1 MSHLTKIY
9 FLLKAVLVQV
19 KEWFL
24 DYWRVWPWYK
34 RVVAIIGPIAIL
46 ILAIKILPTENPVEV
61 AVDTPKFVVLARV
74 TDLSNK
80 TTPVPL
86 VGQVTSVNEATIRA
100 ESSGRLTHVYRKLGD
115 RVVAGQV
122 IAEFENSGERASVL
136 QAEGAYEAAKAA
148 RDIAQINSANTSVGI
163 GDTKTNT
170 LNAINSSYSTMDDL
184 VRSKTDTAFSDPRS
198 ENPKLKV
205 LVPDSAL
212 QTRVENERMTIEK
225 LLTARAVRNSSLSV
239 DSDLLSEIQKVQTEA
254 QTVKNYLDNLNSVY
268 VKSLPDQN
276 FSQASLDAQKAVL
289 NAGRATIAGTL
300 TSLSASKV
308 ALQNG
313 LASEEIAGRTT
324 GDSSPNAASADASVK
339 SAQGAYLAA
348 VSRLEKTIIRSPIS
362 GTLNS
367 LSIETGDYV
376 APTSQVAVVSNNGAL
391 EVLAYVSGDDA
402 SRITIGAPVKI
413 NSNIKGIVTRIASAI
428 DPVTKKIEVRV
439 GILDEKAGLING
451 QSVRIEVSGPTTAVP
466 ALAMASQVKIPL
478 SAVKITPRESYVFT
492 VSASST
498 LQRVDI
504 QLGTLLGDEVEIV
517 SGLTGDMIIV
527 KDARGLKEGQVVSVN
542 E

>member
-1 MSHLTKIY
+1 
-9 FLLKAVLVQV
+9 
-19 KEWFL
+19 
-24 DYWRVWPWYK
+24 
-34 RVVAIIGPIAIL
+34 
-46 ILAIKILPTENPVEV
+46 
-61 AVDTPKFVVLARV
+61 
-74 TDLSNK
+74 
-80 TTPVPL
+80 
-86 VGQVTSVNEATIRA
+86 VNEATIRA